1 MGHAVLEHEAKKR
14 GLPVVVD
21 SAVSGAGWIELSRWL
36 VCVFTGK
43 GRGIGHSCVS

>member
-21 SAVSGAGWIELSRWL
+21 SAVSQAVLVELSRRL
-36 VCVFTGK
+36 VYLLERDEV
-43 GRGIGHSCVS
+43 